1 MALRVVRNSRTA
13 RSWWSPYFAIRRR
26 TGATTDEG
34 SSMYEMGEPRPAW
47 RHSPP
52 IPRRPAGRPAA
63 AARPAAGLDTRPRF
77 RSPGSPAVSEVS
89 TGSVSIFGGARVLTT
104 WAGARTRLSADI
116 LRILWAIHRACCR
129 YPLRT
134 GACPPLFPHHG
145 PQAARGVGLHR
156 QPGLRRR
163 AARRGPDARLA
174 AVTDRV
180 LTDAV
185 SALMRHNGY
194 GDEAPPCMRWR
205 GLARSHSPARR
216 SLSCRLPDCCPLPTG
231 PPTRTPA
238 WNFGF
243 PCSPRFPRSPPEFR
257 GSPRIGIRV
266 RW

>member
-1 MALRVVRNSRTA
+1 MALRVVRNSLTA
-13 RSWWSPYFAIRRR
+13 RPWRSPYVAIRRR

-34 SSMYEMGEPRPAW
+34 SSMYEMEEPRPAQ
-47 RHSPP
+47 
-52 IPRRPAGRPAA
+52 RPQPADSSRPVTRPAA
-63 AARPAAGLDTRPRF
+63 DCPATTGLDTRPRI
-77 RSPGSPAVSEVS
+77 RSPGSPAVSGVS
-89 TGSVSIFGGARVLTT
+89 PGSVSAFVVSAFLLPGPGLTQ
-104 WAGARTRLSADI
+104 GFPQHSQNSL
-116 LRILWAIHRACCR
+116 AIHRARCR

-194 GDEAPPCMRWR
+194 DDEAPPCMRWR

-231 PPTRTPA
+231 PPTQIPA
-238 WNFGF
+238 
-243 PCSPRFPRSPPEFR
+243 
-257 GSPRIGIRV
+257 
-266 RW
+266 

>member
-1 MALRVVRNSRTA
+1 MSPFGGAPVPQRTKAPPCMRWRSLA
-13 RSWWSPYFAIRRR
+13 RPSGR
-26 TGATTDEG
+26 
-34 SSMYEMGEPRPAW
+34 
-47 RHSPP
+47 SPP
-52 IPRRPAGRPAA
+52 IPRRPV
-63 AARPAAGLDTRPRF
+63 ARPAADCPATTGLDTRPRI

-89 TGSVSIFGGARVLTT
+89 PGSVSAFSGECVSTT
-104 WAGARTRLSADI
+104 WAEARTRLSADI
-116 LRILWAIHRACCR
+116 LRILWLSTGPGAVIPCVPALVHRFFHITVHR
-129 YPLRT
+129 PR
-134 GACPPLFPHHG
+134 P
-145 PQAARGVGLHR
+145 GVGLHR